1 MIIGLGI
8 DLVEIDRI
16 KRAVDHQCH
25 LPNRLLTPKELAI
38 YQGYGEKRKIEFL
51 AGRFA
56 GKEAYA
62 KARGCGIGQLS
73 FKDIEILPDEAGKPT
88 IRSVNADEFVLI
100 SITHTDNHAMAQVI
114 IQKLV

>member
-8 DLVEIDRI
+8 DVVDI
-16 KRAVDHQCH
+16 KRIRKAVDRQSQF
-25 LPNRLLTPKELAI
+25 PKRLLTPRELAI
-38 YQGYGEKRKIEFL
+38 YQSYGEKRKIEFL

-62 KARGCGIGQLS
+62 KARGTGIGQLS

-88 IRSVNADEFVLI
+88 ISSSKTDEVILI
-100 SITHTDNHAMAQVI
+100 SITHTDSQAMAQVI
-114 IQKLV
+114 IQKII